1 MLSCKGDTLAFR
13 WSLLEIGFF
22 IGMILMASSQPHG
35 RSLCSDLSATSNRV
49 FLMAVFPGGNP
60 KDFRLSLAL
69 WWRPQ
74 GPNTQRLPWHQ
85 RTSEVS
91 ILELSFEP
99 RGSVLPRLRTDGK

>member
-13 WSLLEIGFF
+13 WTLLEIECF
-22 IGMILMASSQPHG
+22 IGMILMASSQHHE

-49 FLMAVFPGGNP
+49 SLMVAFPGGNL
-60 KDFRLSLAL
+60 KDSRLSLAL

-91 ILELSFEP
+91 IPEPSSGP
-99 RGSVLPRLRTDGK
+99 RGSVLTRL